1 MAKRNMAAKKTVK
14 AKKATVVGKSTVPYD
29 PSEFLRQVARQILAE
44 LRPPTEIKK
53 FTSNSDV
60 VGAYVEAGV
69 RRFVQ
74 KYLAPIRVCSG
85 AVIDQN
91 QVPGSKKIPQLDT
104 IAWIPGPVPAIFESG
119 DFGLVPRSSA
129 LGILEI
135 KSSAYKKGVKD
146 IEKRTEPK
154 FANSVTA
161 DIKDAQG
168 REGGLLGRWEMFA
181 MGVICLLQED
191 QRGNRLLEKL
201 EKEGRVVV
209 LFEQQ
214 GDRSVEKPE
223 GIYRLVNF
231 LSILRFRAAAR
242 EGQLAIDLRLVK
254 PPVVAVIDRE
264 KT

>member
-1 MAKRNMAAKKTVK
+1 MAKRKMAAKKTVK

-44 LRPPTEIKK
+44 LRPPNEIKK

-135 KSSAYKKGVKD
+135 KSSAYKKGVKN
-146 IEKRTEPK
+146 IEKRTERT
-154 FANSVTA
+154 FADSVTA
-161 DIKDAQG
+161 DIKDVQG
-168 REGGLLGRWEMFA
+168 REGELLGWGIFA

-191 QRGNRLLEKL
+191 QRGNSLLEQL
-201 EKEGRVVV
+201 EKEGRAVV
-209 LFEQQ
+209 LFEQK
-214 GDRSVEKPE
+214 GDCSVEKPE

-231 LSILRFRAAAR
+231 LSILRFRAALR
-242 EGQLAIDLRLVK
+242 EGRMAIDLRLVK
-254 PPVVAVIDRE
+254 PPAVP
-264 KT
+264 